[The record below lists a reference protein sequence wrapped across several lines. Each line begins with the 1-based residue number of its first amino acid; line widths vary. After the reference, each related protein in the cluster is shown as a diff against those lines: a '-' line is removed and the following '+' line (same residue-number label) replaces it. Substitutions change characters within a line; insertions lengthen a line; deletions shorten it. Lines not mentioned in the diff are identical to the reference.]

1 MRKIKSSLRFL
12 CDVFNCIC
20 LGEIFI
26 IYDVLNS
33 YLLIELEII
42 LFFFQTLLDDPL
54 YIGLRQKRI
63 QGKEYDEFI
72 DEFMQACVKRYG
84 NTCTG
89 RIKELIYDNKCS
101 LYLEL

>member
-1 MRKIKSSLRFL
+1 M
-12 CDVFNCIC
+12 
-20 LGEIFI
+20 

-33 YLLIELEII
+33 YSLIELEII

-84 NTCTG
+84 NTCTC
-89 RIKELIYDNKCS
+89 RIKELIFDNKCS
-101 LYLEL
+101 LYLELYIYHVFLNYKVVQVTIFYVFHQ

>member
-1 MRKIKSSLRFL
+1 M
-12 CDVFNCIC
+12 
-20 LGEIFI
+20 
-26 IYDVLNS
+26 
-33 YLLIELEII
+33 LIELEII

-101 LYLEL
+101 LYLELWIYHVSLNYKVVQVTIFYVFHQ